1 MMASTRLSISRAL
14 RLVAASVILSWPAA
28 AVAAQTY
35 VSLGTG
41 PVSGLYYP
49 TGQAICDVL
58 NKAGSASALRCSVEA
73 TPGSVY
79 NIEAVESGE
88 EEFALVQSD
97 VQYFATAGEGRW
109 NGKPVTR
116 LRAVMSLYPEL
127 LTLIARPDARIASA
141 QELAGKRVN
150 IGAPGSGTRATW
162 DVLKE
167 ALGITEKDLAESSE
181 QKPEAAAERLCANTL
196 DASLLIVGHPSKL
209 VDSELRACRLTL
221 VPIDGPRIDALVAEK
236 PYYVKGVIPG
246 ADYGLAADTPT
257 FGGLTTLVTS
267 ADVPDD
273 VVYALTLDIM
283 QNIDRLRHQ
292 PRLAGLDPQKMVTQS
307 LTAPLHPGAERA
319 FRELGLLK

>member
-1 MMASTRLSISRAL
+1 MMARRLAMAL
-14 RLVAASVILSWPAA
+14 AIAASCLPAA
-28 AVAAQTY
+28 ALAAQPF

-49 TGQAICDVL
+49 TGQAICDVV
-58 NKAGSASALRCSVEA
+58 NKGGSAAPLRCSIEA

-79 NIEAVESGE
+79 NIEAVRSGE

-97 VQYFATAGEGRW
+97 VQYFATTGEGRW
-109 NGKPVTR
+109 KDQPVGK

-127 LTLIARPDARIASA
+127 LTLIARPDARIAGV
-141 QELAGKRVN
+141 QDLAGKRVN

-162 DVLKE
+162 EVLKT
-167 ALGITEKDLAESSE
+167 ALGIADTDLAEASE
-181 QKPEAAAERLCANTL
+181 QKPEAAAERLCANEL

-209 VDSELRACRLTL
+209 VDSEIRACGLTL
-221 VPIDGPRIDALVAEK
+221 VPIAGAKVEALLAAK
-236 PYYVKGVIPG
+236 PYYAKGVIKG
-246 ADYGLAADTPT
+246 ADYGLAADTPS

-273 VVYALTLDIM
+273 EVYALTMAIM
-283 QNIDRLRHQ
+283 QNLDKLRHQ
-292 PRLAGLDPQKMVTQS
+292 PALAGLDPQKMATQS

-319 FRELGLLK
+319 FRELGLIK

>member
-1 MMASTRLSISRAL
+1 MARADISARRAL
-14 RLVAASVILSWPAA
+14 LMVAALATLSWPAA
-28 AVAAQTY
+28 AVAAQQY

-41 PVSGLYYP
+41 PVSGVYYP

-58 NKAGSASALRCSVEA
+58 KKAGNAAPLRCSIEA

-79 NIEAVESGE
+79 NIESVRSGE

-97 VQYFATAGEGRW
+97 VQYFASAGEGRW
-109 NGKPVTR
+109 KDQPVTK

-127 LTLIARPDARIASA
+127 LTLIARPDSRIASA
-141 QELAGKRVN
+141 EDLGGKRVN

-162 DVLKE
+162 DVLKL

-181 QKPEAAAERLCANTL
+181 QKPEAAAGRLCANTL

-209 VDSELRACRLTL
+209 VETEINSCRLTL
-221 VPIDGPRIDALVAEK
+221 VPIDGAKIDALVATK

-246 ADYGLAADTPT
+246 ADYGLPADTPT

-273 VVYALTLDIM
+273 VVYALTMAIM
-283 QNIDRLRHQ
+283 QNLDKLRQQ
-292 PRLAGLDPQKMVTQS
+292 PALAGLDPQKMVAQS

>member
-1 MMASTRLSISRAL
+1 MARADISIRCAL
-14 RLVAASVILSWPAA
+14 IVTAFLAALSWP
-28 AVAAQTY
+28 VAALAEQQY

-41 PVSGLYYP
+41 PVSGIYYP
-49 TGQAICDVL
+49 TGQTICDVL
-58 NKAGSASALRCSVEA
+58 NKEGSSAPLRCSIEA

-79 NIEAVESGE
+79 NIESVRSGE

-97 VQYFATAGEGRW
+97 VQFFASAGEGRW
-109 NGKPVTR
+109 KGQPVKK

-141 QELAGKRVN
+141 EDLAGKRVN

-181 QKPEAAAERLCANTL
+181 KKPEAAAGRMCANTL
-196 DASLLIVGHPSKL
+196 DASLLILGHPSKL
-209 VDSELRACRLTL
+209 VDSEIKSCRLTL
-221 VPIDGPRIDALVAEK
+221 VPIGGAKIDALVAAK
-236 PYYVKGVIPG
+236 PYYVKGVIQG
-246 ADYGLAADTPT
+246 ADYGLPADTPT

-273 VVYALTLDIM
+273 IVYALTMAIMKNLDK
-283 QNIDRLRHQ
+283 LRQQ
-292 PRLAGLDPQKMVTQS
+292 PALAGLDPQKMATQS